1 MFHPTSNL
9 LFRLIRPHFLNNMD
23 FFLLKKE
30 KKKTKRKKKIIKIMS
45 LMGYEYL

>member
-9 LFRLIRPHFLNNMD
+9 LFRLIRPHFLNNID

-30 KKKTKRKKKIIKIMS
+30 KKRKKKDYKDNELNGI
-45 LMGYEYL
+45 

>member
-30 KKKTKRKKKIIKIMS
+30 KKKKKKKKDYKDNELNGI
-45 LMGYEYL
+45 